1 MEEFYSNVKIAQ
13 DLLEKDCS
21 LEEFKLLTEIMTSL
35 DTIMKEN
42 ISSEKFLV
50 DYERIHQKYGEY
62 RWKNKI

>member
-1 MEEFYSNVKIAQ
+1 MEDFYSYVKIAQ

-42 ISSEKFLV
+42 ILSEKFLV

-62 RWKNKI
+62 RWRNKI

>member
-1 MEEFYSNVKIAQ
+1 MEEFYSYVKKAQ

-21 LEEFKLLTEIMTSL
+21 LDEFELLTEIMTSL